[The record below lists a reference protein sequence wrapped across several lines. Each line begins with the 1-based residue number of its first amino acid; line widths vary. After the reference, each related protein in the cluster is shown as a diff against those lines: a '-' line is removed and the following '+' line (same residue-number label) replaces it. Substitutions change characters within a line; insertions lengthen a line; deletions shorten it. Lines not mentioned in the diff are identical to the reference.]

1 MNADGTNRHLI
12 LDDTGGAGVLAWSPD
27 GTKIAFHSSLIGNL
41 NIFVVDSDGSN
52 FKTLTNDKAINAE
65 VGWTPDSTRIA
76 FSNSRGISAIN
87 ADGTNASLVIPLNR
101 DLGENAETSPDLT
114 EAIVRTEV
122 DRPTGLFNV
131 DLVALSSGARMN
143 LLTAVEEPGGFVWA
157 PDGQRLAFV
166 EGINGKDAIKLI
178 GIDGTSPATLLSDP
192 LTGYFS
198 IIGWT
203 HDGKNLVYL
212 RHEIVSRSVTE
223 ERYCFVAL
231 DDLSNH
237 CFDSRFFPNQDG
249 PSSPA
254 LLLN

>member
-1 MNADGTNRHLI
+1 
-12 LDDTGGAGVLAWSPD
+12 
-27 GTKIAFHSSLIGNL
+27 
-41 NIFVVDSDGSN
+41 
-52 FKTLTNDKAINAE
+52 
-65 VGWTPDSTRIA
+65 
-76 FSNSRGISAIN
+76 
-87 ADGTNASLVIPLNR
+87 
-101 DLGENAETSPDLT
+101 
-114 EAIVRTEV
+114 
-122 DRPTGLFNV
+122 
-131 DLVALSSGARMN
+131 
-143 LLTAVEEPGGFVWA
+143 
-157 PDGQRLAFV
+157 V

-231 DDLSNH
+231 DHLSNH

-249 PSSPA
+249 PSSPS